1 MGKICILSTKKL
13 DDAVFKSL
21 NGSIDIRE
29 QEFIAIEPILTDTK
43 RKEVESLLNT
53 DEAFIAFTSS
63 SSVNTLSQLL
73 HKQIPFH
80 ETGFTIFGISGA
92 TQAAIKKIFPED
104 VTVTADNAHDLA
116 QKILSYKAKRVLFF
130 CGDKRRDELPDI
142 LEQQQVQ
149 VQEVVL
155 YHTKEVPVKVNSDFD
170 AVLFFS
176 PSAVNSFFTANQV
189 SARTVFF
196 SIGKTTAETIK
207 LVSDNP
213 IVIAEQPSQ
222 AAMLAAV
229 KKYYKITGHAKE

>member
-1 MGKICILSTKKL
+1 MERISILSSKKL
-13 DDAVFKSL
+13 EAPVLRSL
-21 NGSIDIRE
+21 NGNFDITE
-29 QEFIAIEPILTDTK
+29 QEFISIEPILTDKK

-73 HKQIPFH
+73 EKQIPFP
-80 ETGFTIFGISGA
+80 ETGFTLFGISGK

-104 VTVTADNAHDLA
+104 VIVTADNASDLA

-130 CGDKRRDELPDI
+130 CGDKRRDELPDM

-155 YHTKEVPVKVNSDFD
+155 YHTKELPVKVNGDFD

-176 PSAVNSFFTANQV
+176 PSAVNSFFSVNQV
-189 SARTVFF
+189 SPGTVFF

-207 LVSDNP
+207 LISDNP
-213 IVIAEQPSQ
+213 VVVADQPSQ